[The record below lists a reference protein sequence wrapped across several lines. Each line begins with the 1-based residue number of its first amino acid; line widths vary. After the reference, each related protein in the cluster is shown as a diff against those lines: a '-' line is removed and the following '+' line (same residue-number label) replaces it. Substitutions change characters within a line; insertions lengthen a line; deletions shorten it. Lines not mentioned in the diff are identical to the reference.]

1 MHRSGVDHFPSAHLF
16 SQISH
21 RLDRAY
27 THSAVEASL
36 KSLATGCKKVAGP
49 AVQADAIDKI
59 GGPLSWFQIML
70 TAGIVGIADAAI
82 AIAVVDSVLA
92 PDLSLAYM
100 NALFSG

>member
-1 MHRSGVDHFPSAHLF
+1 MYRSGVDHLSSAKIF
-16 SQISH
+16 SQISY

-27 THSAVEASL
+27 AHPAVEASL
-36 KSLATGCKKVAGP
+36 KSLATGCKKIAGP
-49 AVQADAIDKI
+49 AIQADAIDKI

-70 TAGIVGIADAAI
+70 TAGIVGITDAAV
-82 AIAVVDSVLA
+82 AIAVVDAVLA